1 MIPCFGGTQRLTR
14 LVGIGRAKELIYT
27 GRKVKAQEAYEMG
40 LVNKVVPGERLEEET
55 MDIMRLI
62 TEKAP
67 MAVRYAKVAITK
79 GADMDLGRGWSWR
92 RISPA

>member
-1 MIPCFGGTQRLTR
+1 
-14 LVGIGRAKELIYT
+14 
-27 GRKVKAQEAYEMG
+27 
-40 LVNKVVPGERLEEET
+40 

-79 GADMDLGRGWSWR
+79 GADMDLGKGLELEKYIAVITFGTDDKQEGMEAFLEKRKAKFR
-92 RISPA
+92 NR